1 MMHTLSLE
9 ELEADA
15 AVVDELLADHNDL
28 DPFCS
33 STYWTVPAHL
43 AFASDR
49 TPWLRRSDAGYC
61 LLAASNHQGRS
72 FLEPL
77 EVNWGFGSPFVYSD
91 ATTLARELA
100 REVCELGVAR
110 PALLLSG
117 LRPGGQMF
125 TALAEALSPGMRLF
139 HGASM
144 RRYRAS
150 LKGSN
155 DGFMS
160 RRSRKFRANLRRC
173 ERLVRDAGL
182 QVEKIARIRSES
194 EAAALHERMLAV
206 EARSW
211 KAEHGTGMCE
221 ATMSEFYR
229 LMLLR
234 LWPHDLARIAFAR
247 IDDSDAG
254 YVFGAVYCG
263 VYRGLQMSFDQRF
276 SKLSLGSALQVEMIR
291 TLCEE
296 GVAVYDLGMDVAYK
310 SRWAEETFET
320 VQLIAL

>member
-1 MMHTLSLE
+1 MHTLCLE
-9 ELEADA
+9 ELEAA
-15 AVVDELLADHNDL
+15 AADVDELLAGHDDL
-28 DPFCS
+28 DRFCS

-43 AFASDR
+43 AFAPRR

-61 LLAASNHQGRS
+61 LLAHTVYQGRA

-77 EVNWGFGSPFVYSD
+77 EVNWGFASPFVYSD
-91 ATTLARELA
+91 AAALARDFA
-100 REVCELGVAR
+100 RKVYEPGESR

-117 LRPGGQMF
+117 LRPGGRMF
-125 TALAEALSPGMRLF
+125 KALVETLSLSSRLLR
-139 HGASM
+139 GASI

-150 LKGSN
+150 LEGGI

-173 ERLVRDAGL
+173 RRLVMDAGFH
-182 QVEKIARIRSES
+182 VERIARIRSES
-194 EAAALHERMLAV
+194 EAAALHARMLAV

-211 KAEHGTGMCE
+211 KGEQETGLCE

-234 LWPHDLARIAFAR
+234 LWPHDLARITFAR
-247 IDDSDAG
+247 LDDGDAG
-254 YVFGAVYCG
+254 YVFGAVHLG

-276 SKLSLGSALQVEMIR
+276 SKLSLGSVLQVEMLR
-291 TLCEE
+291 MLCEE
-296 GVAVYDLGMDVAYK
+296 KVAVYDLGMEVPYK
-310 SRWAEETFET
+310 EKWADETFET